1 MEKIIDIEDRI
12 PTLKARRRRRTN
24 RKFSIL
30 LLLFVTTILVVL
42 YFQSSYSQI
51 QRITVG
57 GAALVPKEQYIGQSS
72 LKAGESM
79 WGFREKDI
87 QEKIE
92 QNDWVKS
99 VEVNRDWLT
108 GVHIQVDEYKRVAY
122 MDQEG
127 HLESILEN
135 GKFLQADGQVLPV
148 DGPIISGF
156 DDEKVRI
163 RLIKEL
169 KKLKPEVLWMISQ
182 INYTPT
188 DNDTYSIQIFMNDG
202 NEVLSLIPSF
212 SQKMNFYPSI
222 VSQIEPDVKGV
233 IDLEVGSFFQSF
245 EALYRAKGTGEEE
258 AIDGEVVEED
268 EAQTP

>member
-30 LLLFVTTILVVL
+30 LLLFVTTILIVL

-51 QRITVG
+51 QTITIG
-57 GAALVPKEQYIGQSS
+57 GAVLVPKEQYMEQSS
-72 LKAGESM
+72 LKLGESM
-79 WGFREKDI
+79 WGFGVKDI
-87 QEKIE
+87 REKIE

-99 VEVNRDWLT
+99 VEVDRNWLT
-108 GVHIQVDEYKRVAY
+108 AVHIQVDEYKQVAY
-122 MDQEG
+122 MEKEG
-127 HLESILEN
+127 HLQSILEN
-135 GKFLQADGQVLPV
+135 GKFLQTDGQVLPI

-156 DDEKVRI
+156 DDEKIRI

-169 KKLKPEVLWMISQ
+169 KKLNIEVLWMISQ

-188 DNDTYSIQIFMNDG
+188 TNDAYSIQLFMNDG

-212 SQKMNFYPSI
+212 SEKMNFYPSI
-222 VSQIEPDVKGV
+222 VSQIEPGVKGV
-233 IDLEVGSFFQSF
+233 IDLEVGSFFQSYD
-245 EALYRAKGTGEEE
+245 ALYRPKETTEEE
-258 AIDGEVVEED
+258 AVNGEVVEED
-268 EAQTP
+268 EEQTP